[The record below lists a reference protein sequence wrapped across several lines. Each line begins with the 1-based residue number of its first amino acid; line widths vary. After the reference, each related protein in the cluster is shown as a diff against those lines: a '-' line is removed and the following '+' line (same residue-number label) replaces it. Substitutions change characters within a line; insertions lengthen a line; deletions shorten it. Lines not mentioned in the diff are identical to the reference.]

1 MTTTIQEIR
10 SLKVGRYLV
19 VDDAPCRIVEYTV
32 SKPGKHGEAKAR
44 IVAVGI
50 FDGTKRSLVHPVK
63 HKVHV
68 PQVDNR
74 KGQVLALMG
83 SEVQF
88 MDLET
93 RETFTIPLGDI
104 PTEFQGSLE
113 PGGEIRFLQAMGRRL
128 VTRA

>member
-74 KGQVLALMG
+74 KGQVLNRQR

-88 MDLET
+88 MDLEPW
-93 RETFTIPLGDI
+93 ETFTIPMGDI

>member
-1 MTTTIQEIR
+1 MTTSIQEIR
-10 SLKVGRYLV
+10 SLKVGRYIL
-19 VDDAPCRIVEYTV
+19 VDDAPCRIVEYIT

-63 HKVHV
+63 HKLHV

-74 KGQVLALMG
+74 KGQVLAHMG
-83 SEVQF
+83 PEVQF

-93 RETFTIPLGDI
+93 WETFTIPMADI
-104 PTEFQGSLE
+104 PEEFQGSLE
-113 PGGEIRFLQAMGRRL
+113 PGSEIRFLQAMGRRL

>member
-19 VDDAPCRIVEYTV
+19 VDDAPCRIVEYTT
-32 SKPGKHGEAKAR
+32 SKPGKHGESKAR

-93 RETFTIPLGDI
+93 WETITIPLGDI

>member
-1 MTTTIQEIR
+1 MTTTIQAIR
-10 SLKVGRYLV
+10 SLKVGRYIV
-19 VDDAPCRIVEYTV
+19 VDDAPCRIVEYIT

-74 KGQVLALMG
+74 KGQVLNRQR

-93 RETFTIPLGDI
+93 WETFTIPMGDI

>member
-1 MTTTIQEIR
+1 MTTTIQAIR
-10 SLKVGRYLV
+10 SLKVGRYIV
-19 VDDAPCRIVEYTV
+19 VDDAPCRIVEYTT

-50 FDGTKRSLVHPVK
+50 FDGVKRSLVHPVK

-74 KGQVLALMG
+74 KGQVLAHMG
-83 SEVQF
+83 AEVQF

-93 RETFTIPLGDI
+93 WETFTIPMADI
-104 PTEFQGSLE
+104 PEEFQGSVE

>member
-1 MTTTIQEIR
+1 MTTTIQAIR
-10 SLKVGRYLV
+10 SLKVGRYIV
-19 VDDAPCRIVEYTV
+19 VDDAPCRIVEYIT

-50 FDGTKRSLVHPVK
+50 FDGVKRSLVHPVK

-74 KGQVLALMG
+74 KGQVLAHMG
-83 SEVQF
+83 AEVQF

-93 RETFTIPLGDI
+93 WETFTIPMADI
-104 PTEFQGSLE
+104 PEEFQGSLE
-113 PGGEIRFLQAMGRRL
+113 PGSEIRFLQAMGRRL

>member
-1 MTTTIQEIR
+1 MTTSIQEIR

-88 MDLET
+88 MGLET
-93 RETFTIPLGDI
+93 WETFPIPLGDI

>member
-1 MTTTIQEIR
+1 MTTTIQAIR
-10 SLKVGRYLV
+10 SLKVGRYIV
-19 VDDAPCRIVEYTV
+19 VDDAPCRIVEYIT

-50 FDGTKRSLVHPVK
+50 FDGVKRSLVHPVK

-74 KGQVLALMG
+74 KGQVLAHMG
-83 SEVQF
+83 AEVQF

-93 RETFTIPLGDI
+93 S
-104 PTEFQGSLE
+104 EFA
-113 PGGEIRFLQAMGRRL
+113 GGLSSISFGRIEICRHSYNYISDLLPCMLFS
-128 VTRA
+128 